1 MTILQ
6 QNNGD
11 PIRDDHIRDDRLT
24 IDTPEQIQL
33 EFPLAGIG
41 SRFLAV
47 FVDTLLQA
55 VIYTAGIVV
64 IATTAPYLKYLPE
77 TYFRRLSPNWAAALI
92 IFFLFAVYW
101 GYFAFFEI
109 IWRGQTPGKRLAKI
123 RVIKESGRPINA
135 YEAIARNLMRAVD
148 YLPGMYITG
157 LVTMMISPQNRRLGD
172 YVAGS
177 VVVHDKL
184 PELIRPDWS
193 SAPRVA
199 STDRSISKISP
210 EELVLIETFL
220 QRRWDLDPA
229 VRQDTAYKI
238 AMRITAKTGIQRA
251 QEQSNDDFLEMIAK
265 QVRDSARL
273 R

>member
-1 MTILQ
+1 LTILQ
-6 QNNGD
+6 HTN
-11 PIRDDHIRDDRLT
+11 DDHTNDDRLK

-41 SRFLAV
+41 SRFLAIFLDTV
-47 FVDTLLQA
+47 LQTLL
-55 VIYTAGIVV
+55 YLAGIIVV
-64 IATTAPYLKYLPE
+64 VTAAPYMKQLARPTTLL
-77 TYFRRLSPNWAAALI
+77 RWLSPNWAVAVV
-92 IFFLFAVYW
+92 IFFVFGVYW

-148 YLPGMYITG
+148 YLPAMYVTG
-157 LVTMMISPQNRRLGD
+157 LITMMISPQNRRLGD

-177 VVVHDKL
+177 VVVHDKI

-193 SAPRVA
+193 STPQSA
-199 STDRSISKISP
+199 STDASISKISP
-210 EELVLIETFL
+210 EELVLIETYL
-220 QRRWDLDPA
+220 QRRWDLDPI

-238 AMRITAKTGIQRA
+238 ATRITAKIGIQRLPD
-251 QEQSNDDFLEMIAK
+251 QSIDDFLEMTAK